1 MKRAGANYLQQ
12 SLCLFA
18 SVLIAACS
26 VGPGKAQSSA
36 RPAGELELGYS
47 QLKMDRSVDPRQDF
61 YQYAAGKWLQ
71 QTEIPASDPDIG
83 SFALLGRHLDRQL
96 LALAQ
101 QAAAGGEAPKG
112 SARQQ
117 VGDYYRAAM
126 DDARRDAAG
135 LKPLQAD
142 LQAIAAAGATP
153 ADYGRLAGR
162 LQDGYS
168 ASPLMNTIAMPDA
181 KNSSVY
187 VLALAPSAQ
196 LLEQDEYAK
205 PEHTGLRAA
214 YRSYIASLLQAAGDS
229 ADAAAANA
237 DRILALEARNAAAM
251 MTVLDMRDPTKTY
264 NMMSLDQAQALVP
277 ALDLRAFL
285 AAQGVAAPARVQVL
299 DIEATKAL
307 QRMLTEVPAADVK
320 LLLRWFAMASRASEL
335 GQPYRALE
343 QEFSRQRKGLAV
355 APDRERVLAQQIGTQ
370 LYHPLSQLYVQAH
383 FPDSTRREIAEMV
396 GYFKDEFAARLR
408 ANAWVDE
415 ATRAAALEKLAR
427 MDIQVGYPK
436 EWVDFSPLDIRADD
450 HFGNVQRANRF
461 AVQLELSRIGQKVLD
476 NRFGVAG
483 KTTPIAANSAYNFT
497 TNSIDITAAILQ
509 PPFFKPG
516 GDTAANYCA
525 IGAVIGHELTHGF
538 DSLGRQYDPQGNL
551 RNWWTPEAD
560 RQFQLRADVLV
571 DQYNR
576 YEILPGLMHNG
587 TQTVTENTADLG
599 GLTLAHAALQR
610 RLASRPG
617 EKVKV
622 DGLTPDQRCFVAWTQ
637 MWAFKARPERLRFL
651 VSVDVHGISFVRAV
665 APLVHLDAFHQAF
678 GTRPGDA
685 MWRAPDQRVVIW

>member
-1 MKRAGANYLQQ
+1 MKSASPMHRQPPLP
-12 SLCLFA
+12 LFA
-18 SVLIAACS
+18 AILLALGGLGAVHAQGAAGTE
-26 VGPGKAQSSA
+26 VKLP
-36 RPAGELELGYS
+36 LGYS
-47 QLKMDRSVDPRQDF
+47 PLKMDRSADPRQDF
-61 YQYAAGKWLQ
+61 YRYAAGQWVQ

-83 SFALLGRHLDRQL
+83 SFALLGHQLDL
-96 LALAQ
+96 KLMALVR
-101 QAAAGGEAPKG
+101 QAATTGDAPKG
-112 SARQQ
+112 SPRQQ

-135 LKPLQAD
+135 LKPLQGD
-142 LQAIAAAGATP
+142 LQAIATAGATP

-168 ASPLMNTIAMPDA
+168 ASPLLNAMAMPDA
-181 KNSSVY
+181 KDSSIY
-187 VLALAPSAQ
+187 VLALGPGAQ

-205 PEHTGLRAA
+205 PEHAGLRAT
-214 YRSYIASLLQAAGDS
+214 YRTYVASLLQATGDS
-229 ADAAAANA
+229 AAAAAANA
-237 DRILALEARNAAAM
+237 DRILALESRNAAAM
-251 MTVLDMRDPTKTY
+251 MSVLDMRDPAKTY
-264 NMMSLDQAQALVP
+264 NMMSLEQAQALVP

-285 AAQGVAAPARVQVL
+285 AAQGVAAPARVQVV
-299 DIEATKAL
+299 DIEAMKAL
-307 QRMLTEVPAADVK
+307 QRLLTELPASDVK
-320 LLLRWFAMASRASEL
+320 LLLRWFLVASRASEL
-335 GQPYRALE
+335 GQPYRGLE
-343 QEFSRQRKGLAV
+343 KEFSRQRKGLAV
-355 APDRERVLAQQIGTQ
+355 APDRERVLSQQIGMQ

-396 GYFKDEFAARLR
+396 GHFKDEFAARLR

-415 ATRAAALEKLAR
+415 ATRTAALAKLAR
-427 MDIQVGYPK
+427 MDIQVGYPQ
-436 EWVDFSPLDIRADD
+436 EWVDFGPLEIRADD

-461 AVQLELSRIGQKVLD
+461 AVQRELSRIGQKVLD
-476 NRFGVAG
+476 DRFGVAG

-509 PPFFKPG
+509 PPFFRPG
-516 GDTAANYCA
+516 GDAAANYCA

-560 RQFQLRADVLV
+560 RQFQQRTDVLV

-576 YEILPGLMHNG
+576 FEILPGLMHNG
-587 TQTVTENTADLG
+587 AQTVTENTADLG

-610 RLASRPG
+610 HLASHP
-617 EKVKV
+617 EAKATV
-622 DGLTPDQRCFVAWTQ
+622 DGLTADQRCFVAWTQ

-685 MWRAPDQRVVIW
+685 MWRAPEQRVVIW